1 MATLTRDSGYAIEQ
15 RRGPRVDWPLIL
27 ATVILIVVGFMSLY
41 SEGVTHDGGANFR
54 TQLRNTLIGLIPF
67 SLFAF
72 TPPRFWLRC
81 ANLIYAINVSTLVLV
96 LVHGAHKKGA
106 ERWIQLG
113 PIQFQP
119 SEMAKI
125 LLVLSLAAFYAKRQD
140 SIRSPVTF
148 GLGIL
153 HVLVPVVLVLLQP
166 HLGAAMVLVV
176 IWFAI
181 SLVAGVP
188 AKFLALSAAAMA
200 VLGGSMVFAVS
211 NPGIAKFL
219 HIHDYQMQRLLGM
232 ASNDHKAKNWQT
244 ERAEIAIG
252 VGGIGGKGF
261 LKGEQKAGH
270 FIPEQHDDFIFTV
283 VGEEGG
289 LIGCTLVLAAYGF
302 FFYRLWL
309 VMFYASDV
317 FNKIVIGGLY
327 AALGFHMFVNIAMVL
342 HIVPVVGL
350 WLPFLSYGGTAM
362 WMCMSSV
369 ALALAIKSREKP
381 LLF

>member
-1 MATLTRDSGYAIEQ
+1 MASLTRATGYRVEQ
-15 RRGPRVDWPLIL
+15 RRGPRIDWLLVL
-27 ATVILIVVGFMSLY
+27 ATVILITVGFMSLY
-41 SEGVTHDGGANFR
+41 SEGITHDGGANFR
-54 TQLRNTLIGLIPF
+54 AQLRNTLIGLIPF
-67 SLFAF
+67 SIFAF
-72 TPPRFWLRC
+72 TPTRLWLRC
-81 ANLIYAINVSTLVLV
+81 SSLIYAINIVTLLAVFAV
-96 LVHGAHKKGA
+96 GAHKKGA
-106 ERWIQLG
+106 ERWIPLG

-125 LLVLSLAAFYAKRQD
+125 LLVLTLAAFYAKRQD
-140 SIRSPVTF
+140 SIRQISTF

-153 HVLVPVVLVLLQP
+153 HVAVPFVLIILQP
-166 HLGAAMVLVV
+166 HLGAALVLLV
-176 IWFAI
+176 IWFGV

-188 AKFLALSAAAMA
+188 TKFLAATVGVAIALAGLGVAAMKI
-200 VLGGSMVFAVS
+200 
-211 NPGIAKFL
+211 PGLPIL
-219 HIHDYQMQRLLGM
+219 IHKYQIQRLLNMG
-232 ASNDHKAKNWQT
+232 ASDPKKGNYQT
-244 ERAEIAIG
+244 DRAEIAFG
-252 VGGIGGKGF
+252 VGGVSGTGW

-289 LIGCTLVLAAYGF
+289 LIGCTLVLAAYAF

-309 VMFYASDV
+309 VMFYASDP
-317 FNKIVIGGLY
+317 FYKAIVGGLF

-342 HIVPVVGL
+342 HILPVVGL

-369 ALALAIKSREKP
+369 GLALSIRSREKP